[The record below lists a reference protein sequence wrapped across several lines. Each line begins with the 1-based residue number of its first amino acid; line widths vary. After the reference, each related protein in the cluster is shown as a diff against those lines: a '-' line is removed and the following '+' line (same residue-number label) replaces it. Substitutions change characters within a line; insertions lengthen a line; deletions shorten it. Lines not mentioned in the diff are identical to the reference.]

1 MSKNP
6 EQINFD
12 ADKFSLDSSVIIAF
26 FNSDL
31 KHILYGVFKNK
42 IYFSSEI
49 IKEIQSY
56 DLNIFHF
63 EILNLKNQSEFEYF
77 INISKGNPGLSV
89 EDVHLISI
97 SKFNKLVCVS
107 FEKKVRKIC
116 KEYEI
121 GNIGLLQILN
131 EALRLCLIDKE
142 GAQKI
147 VESLINNGMYLS
159 NEIYDEILKNLENTG
174 G

>member
-6 EQINFD
+6 EQINFS

-56 DLNIFHF
+56 DLNIFNF
-63 EILNLKNQSEFEYF
+63 KILNLKNTDEFEYF
-77 INISKGNPGLSV
+77 INISTNNPGLSIA
-89 EDVHLISI
+89 DAHLIAVSR
-97 SKFNKLVCVS
+97 FNNLICGT
-107 FEKKVRKIC
+107 FEKKIRKLC
-116 KEYEI
+116 EEFEI
-121 GNIGLLQILN
+121 KNIGLQQILKEAISLGLIKKKGSKKIIDILRN
-131 EALRLCLIDKE
+131 E
-142 GAQKI
+142 
-147 VESLINNGMYLS
+147 GMYLS
-159 NEIYDEILKNLENTG
+159 NAIYNEILKNLE
-174 G
+174 

>member
-1 MSKNP
+1 LSKNP

-12 ADKFSLDSSVIIAF
+12 ADKFSLDSSAIIAF

-31 KHILYGVFKNK
+31 KHILSGVFKNE

-56 DLNIFHF
+56 DLSIFNF
-63 EILNLKNQSEFEYF
+63 EILNLKNPNEFEYF
-77 INISKGNPGLSV
+77 INISKSNPGLSV
-89 EDVHLISI
+89 ADVHLISI
-97 SKFNKLVCVS
+97 SKFNNLVCVS

-116 KEYEI
+116 KDYGI
-121 GNIGLLQILN
+121 KNIGLMQILN
-131 EALRLCLIDKE
+131 EALRIFLIDKE
-142 GAQKI
+142 GAKKI
-147 VESLINNGMYLS
+147 VKSLINNGMYLS
-159 NEIYDEILKNLENTG
+159 NEIYNEILKNFGNTG